1 MDKIVTSCVDV
12 EMKTDISEQNLAIS
26 FLKKGVFITPGYLLK
41 NPCYNP

>member
-1 MDKIVTSCVDV
+1 VDKIVISCVDV

-26 FLKKGVFITPGYLLK
+26 FLKGVLITPGYLLK